1 MCMYLTSLSNL
12 LKSFTL
18 YFINIT
24 STLNSYS
31 GKHDQL
37 NKILR
42 APHAV
47 EPVLQHFHAGNLPS
61 NIYGTC
67 NMNDSIHSTVSS
79 RNMIP

>member
-31 GKHDQL
+31 GKHGQL
-37 NKILR
+37 NKIR

-61 NIYGTC
+61 NIYG

>member
-24 STLNSYS
+24 STLNSHS
-31 GKHDQL
+31 GKHGQL
-37 NKILR
+37 NKIR

-47 EPVLQHFHAGNLPS
+47 EPVLQHFHAGNLP
-61 NIYGTC
+61 NDIYMYMVT
-67 NMNDSIHSTVSS
+67 
-79 RNMIP
+79 

>member
-18 YFINIT
+18 YIYFINIT
-24 STLNSYS
+24 STLNSHS

-37 NKILR
+37 NKIK

-47 EPVLQHFHAGNLPS
+47 EPVLQHFHAGNLP
-61 NIYGTC
+61 NDIYG

>member
-24 STLNSYS
+24 STLNSHS

-37 NKILR
+37 NKIK

-47 EPVLQHFHAGNLPS
+47 EPVLQHFHAGNLPKD
-61 NIYGTC
+61 IYG
-67 NMNDSIHSTVSS
+67 NMNA
-79 RNMIP
+79 